1 VNNLPRTGSY
11 RRKVMLGLARTM
23 VPASIALLSAACA
36 TAQGN
41 TSAASAS
48 AATAS
53 GEFDY
58 AGWDAYLGGPD
69 SSQYSSLAQI
79 NKDNVN
85 QLEVA
90 WEYPTGAGQP
100 QMFNPIVVHGT
111 MYVMTGAGKIAALDP
126 ATGQELWQ
134 SETTGRISGRGV
146 NYWES
151 DDGSDRRLVFL
162 NDGLVRAIDARTGKY
177 IENFSIDV
185 REALPEGHAPTPRPL
200 MTNNPGRIFED
211 TYIVSLPAGAYDY
224 PSSPADIQ
232 AYDIRTGALKWVF
245 HVVPRIGE
253 FGSDTW
259 PEKDR
264 EKFGGVHN
272 WSEFTIDPETGIAYI
287 PTGTARYDFYGGNRE
302 GDNLFANSVVALDVR
317 TGERKWH
324 FQTIHHD
331 LWDFD
336 LPNAP
341 KLMTITKDG
350 KQIPVVIVAVKHGF
364 VFVFDRRTGEPIWP
378 IEERAVPASDV
389 PGEHAS
395 PTQPFP
401 TWPLPFARQ
410 SFTVDDINPLL
421 PEADQAALREKILA
435 SRNEGLFT
443 PPSLRGSI
451 SMPGHNGGV
460 NFGNSAVDP
469 HNQRFFVVSREI
481 PVVIKLLEL
490 PEARLEAARAAMPNA
505 QPDTHPYTSPVDF
518 MLQPNG
524 MVAIKP
530 PFSFLTAYDMN
541 TGEILY
547 RIPNG
552 DSMLVE
558 TNEDVGSQAPRG
570 GPVATAGGLLF
581 VGTAGDRT
589 FRARDSATGA
599 VLWEH
604 KLDAGTEGVPAVYE
618 VGGRQYVTL
627 PVGGDGL
634 FAQRGNPTPGPS
646 RYVTF
651 ALPAGARAGGSQ

>member
-1 VNNLPRTGSY
+1 MSNLTRAASY
-11 RRKVMLGLARTM
+11 RRKAILAGPLAAVLALTAPASAQDGAPLP
-23 VPASIALLSAACA
+23 VPASA
-36 TAQGN
+36 AQGN
-41 TSAASAS
+41 
-48 AATAS
+48 
-53 GEFDY
+53 FDY
-58 AGWDAYLGGPD
+58 RGWDAYLGGSD
-69 SSQYSSLAQI
+69 SSQFSALTQI

-90 WEYPTGAGQP
+90 WEYPTGQGQP
-100 QMFNPIVVHGT
+100 PLFNPIVVHGT
-111 MYVMTGAGKIAALDP
+111 MYVMTGGGKIAALDP
-126 ATGQELWQ
+126 ATGRELWQ
-134 SETTGRISGRGV
+134 SETTGRISARGV

-151 DDGSDRRLVFL
+151 DDSADRRLVFL

-211 TYIVSLPAGAYDY
+211 TYVVSLPAGAYDY
-224 PSSPADIQ
+224 PSAPADIQ

-259 PEKDR
+259 PEQDR

-302 GDNLFANSVVALDVR
+302 GDNLYGNSVIALDVR
-317 TGERKWH
+317 TGKRIWH

-350 KQIPVVIVAVKHGF
+350 KKIPVVIVAAKHGF
-364 VFVFDRRTGEPIWP
+364 VFVFNRLTGEPVWP
-378 IEERAVPASDV
+378 IEERPVPASDV

-401 TWPLPFARQ
+401 TWPQPFARQ

-443 PPSLRGSI
+443 PPSVRGTI

-460 NFGNSAVDP
+460 NFGTSAVDP
-469 HNQRFFVVSREI
+469 LNQRFFVVSREI
-481 PVVIKLLEL
+481 PVVIKLNEL
-490 PEARLEAARAAMPNA
+490 PEARLEAARAAMPNGG
-505 QPDTHPYTSPVDF
+505 PDRYPYTSPVDF

-524 MVAIKP
+524 MVAVKP

-541 TGEILY
+541 TGNILY
-547 RIPNG
+547 RIPDG
-552 DSMLVE
+552 DSLLVQSG
-558 TNEDVGSQAPRG
+558 EDVGSQAPRG
-570 GPVATAGGLLF
+570 GPVATASGLLF

-589 FRARDSATGA
+589 FRARDAATGT

-618 VGGRQYVTL
+618 VGGRQFVTL

-634 FAQRGNPTPGPS
+634 FAQKGNPAPGPS

>member
-1 VNNLPRTGSY
+1 VGISPRGASY
-11 RRKVMLGLARTM
+11 RRQLFGRIGRPLI
-23 VPASIALLSAACA
+23 PACA
-36 TAQGN
+36 AL
-41 TSAASAS
+41 AAVAW
-48 AATAS
+48 AS
-53 GEFDY
+53 GAGAQDRPNASFDY
-58 AGWDAYLGGPD
+58 ETWDSYLGGTD
-69 SSQYSSLAQI
+69 SSQFSSLDQI
-79 NKDNVN
+79 NRDNVN
-85 QLEVA
+85 QLEIA
-90 WEYPTGAGQP
+90 WSYETGAGQP
-100 QMFNPIVVHGT
+100 PLFNPTVANGK
-111 MYVMTGAGKIAALDP
+111 MYVLRGDGKIAALDP
-126 ATGQELWQ
+126 ATGRELWQ
-134 SETTGRISGRGV
+134 SETTGRIGGRGV
-146 NYWES
+146 NYWQS
-151 DDGSDRRLVFL
+151 ADGSDKRLVFL
-162 NDGLVRAIDARTGKY
+162 NDGMVRAINADTGKY
-177 IENFSIDV
+177 VENFSIDL
-185 REALPEGHAPTPRPL
+185 RNALPEGHADTPRPL

-224 PSSPADIQ
+224 ASAPADIQ

-253 FGSDTW
+253 FGSETW

-302 GDNLFANSVVALDVR
+302 GDNLFANSIIALDAR

-324 FQTIHHD
+324 FQVVHHD

-336 LPNAP
+336 NPNAP
-341 KLMTITKDG
+341 KLMTIRKDG
-350 KQIPVVIVAVKHGF
+350 KDIPVVIMATKMGF
-364 VFVFDRRTGEPIWP
+364 VFVFDRRTGEPVWP
-378 IEERAVPASDV
+378 IEERPVPASDV

-401 TWPLPFARQ
+401 TWPQPFSRQ
-410 SFTVDDINPLL
+410 SFTEADINPLL
-421 PEADQAALREKILA
+421 TEADQAALREKIRG
-435 SRNEGLFT
+435 SRNEGLYT

-469 HNQRFFVVSREI
+469 QTQRFFVVSREI
-481 PVVIKLLEL
+481 PVVIKLNPL
-490 PEARLEAARAAMPNA
+490 PNAEAEARAKERMPNA
-505 QPDTHPYTSPVDF
+505 QPDTYPYTSPVDF

-541 TGEILY
+541 TGNIIY

-552 DSMLVE
+552 DSMLVQ
-558 TNEDVGSQAPRG
+558 TSEDVGSQAPRG

-589 FRARDSATGA
+589 FRARDSATGE

-618 VGGRQYVTL
+618 VDGRQYVTL

-634 FAQRGNPTPGPS
+634 FAQRGNPAPGPS

-651 ALPAGARAGGSQ
+651 ALPARAAAGGSR